1 MGTRALHGEQ
11 RSTPA
16 LLKSLRTL
24 RVAVL
29 HPRDPDGEQLI
40 EQLRRI
46 GCQVQAFWP
55 PSPELPDG
63 IDAVFLAVHPD
74 TAVPEW
80 AWARGPDSPIVIA
93 IVTYENPT
101 VIDAVLKIG
110 AEGLIASPVR
120 SFGLLSALVLARQLD
135 QRVRTLVRQTRR
147 LEQKLEGIRK
157 TSEAKSILMQT
168 RGLSEID
175 AYKVI
180 REQAMAKRVTI
191 EEIAGAIVNANEILS
206 YK

>member
-1 MGTRALHGEQ
+1 M
-11 RSTPA
+11 
-16 LLKSLRTL
+16 KSLRSL

-29 HPRDPDGEQLI
+29 HPQDSDGEQLI

-55 PSPELPDG
+55 LSPELPPG
-63 IDAVFLAVHPD
+63 IDVVFLAVLPGI
-74 TAVPEW
+74 AVPDW
-80 AWARGPDSPIVIA
+80 ALYRSPESPIVIA

-120 SFGLLSALVLARQLD
+120 SFGLLSALVLARQLA
-135 QRVRTLVRQTRR
+135 QRVRSLARQTRR

-168 RGLSEID
+168 RGLNEVD
-175 AYKVI
+175 AFRLM

-191 EEIAGAIVNANEILS
+191 EEIADAIVNANEILS

>member
-1 MGTRALHGEQ
+1 MDTRALHGQ
-11 RSTPA
+11 RSTPE
-16 LLKSLRTL
+16 LLKSLRSL

-55 PSPELPDG
+55 PSPELPHG
-63 IDAVFLAVHPD
+63 IDAVFLAVRPGIPVPQWAHCR
-74 TAVPEW
+74 TAQ
-80 AWARGPDSPIVIA
+80 APIVIA

-101 VIDAVLKIG
+101 IIEAVLRIG
-110 AEGLIASPVR
+110 AEGLIASLVR

-135 QRVRTLVRQTRR
+135 QRVRFLSKQVKR
-147 LEQKLEGIRK
+147 LEQKLDGIRK

-168 RGLSEID
+168 RGLSEVD
-175 AYKVI
+175 AYRVM

>member
-1 MGTRALHGEQ
+1 
-11 RSTPA
+11 
-16 LLKSLRTL
+16 LKSLRTL

-29 HPRDPDGEQLI
+29 HPRDTDGEQLI

-55 PSPELPDG
+55 PSPELPSG
-63 IDAVFLAVHPD
+63 IDAVFLAVRPD
-74 TAVPEW
+74 IAIPD
-80 AWARGPDSPIVIA
+80 WARCRSADSPIVIA

-101 VIDAVLKIG
+101 IIDAVLKIG

-120 SFGLLSALVLARQLD
+120 SFGLLSALVLARQMD
-135 QRVRTLVRQTRR
+135 QRVRGLTRNVRR

-168 RGLSEID
+168 RGLSEVD
-175 AYKVI
+175 AFRVM

>member
-1 MGTRALHGEQ
+1 MSTRALHGE
-11 RSTPA
+11 RSTPE
-16 LLKSLRTL
+16 LVKSLRTL

-29 HPRDPDGEQLI
+29 HPRDSDGEQLI

-63 IDAVFLAVHPD
+63 IEAVFLAVRPD
-74 TAVPEW
+74 TAVPDW
-80 AWARGPDSPIVIA
+80 AHTRGPDSPIVIA

-101 VIDAVLKIG
+101 VIDTVLRIG

-135 QRVRTLVRQTRR
+135 QRVRGLARQVRR
-147 LEQKLEGIRK
+147 LEHKLEGIRK

-168 RGLSEID
+168 RGLSE
-175 AYKVI
+175 AEAFRVM

-206 YK
+206 FK

>member
-1 MGTRALHGEQ
+1 MGSRALHGE
-11 RSTPA
+11 RSTPE

-29 HPRDPDGEQLI
+29 HPRDSDGEQLI

-55 PSPELPDG
+55 PAPELPHG
-63 IDAVFLAVHPD
+63 FDAVFLAVRPD
-74 TAVPEW
+74 IAVPEW
-80 AWARGPDSPIVIA
+80 ARSRGPESPIMIA

-101 VIDAVLKIG
+101 IIDAVLKIG

-120 SFGLLSALVLARQLD
+120 SFGLLSALAVALQLGQRTRGLARQA
-135 QRVRTLVRQTRR
+135 RR

-168 RGLSEID
+168 RGLSEVE
-175 AYKVI
+175 AFRVM

>member
-1 MGTRALHGEQ
+1 M
-11 RSTPA
+11 
-16 LLKSLRTL
+16 
-24 RVAVL
+24 
-29 HPRDPDGEQLI
+29 
-40 EQLRRI
+40 RRI

-55 PSPELPDG
+55 LSPELPPG
-63 IDAVFLAVHPD
+63 IDVVFLAVLPGI
-74 TAVPEW
+74 AVPDW
-80 AWARGPDSPIVIA
+80 ALYRSPESPIVIA

-120 SFGLLSALVLARQLD
+120 SFGLLSALVLARQLA
-135 QRVRTLVRQTRR
+135 QRVRSLARQTRR

-168 RGLSEID
+168 RGLNEVD
-175 AYKVI
+175 AFRLM

-191 EEIAGAIVNANEILS
+191 EEIADAIVNANEILS

>member
-1 MGTRALHGEQ
+1 METRALHGE
-11 RSTPA
+11 RSTPE
-16 LLKSLRTL
+16 LLKSLRSL

-55 PSPELPDG
+55 PAPELPHG
-63 IDAVFLAVHPD
+63 IDAVFLAVRPD
-74 TAVPEW
+74 IAVPQW
-80 AWARGPDSPIVIA
+80 AHARGTESPIVIA

-101 VIDAVLKIG
+101 VIEAVLKIG

-135 QRVRTLVRQTRR
+135 QRVRGLARQARR
-147 LEQKLEGIRK
+147 LEQKLDGIRK
-157 TSEAKSILMQT
+157 TSEAKSILIQT
-168 RGLSEID
+168 RGLSEAD
-175 AYKVI
+175 AYRLM
-180 REQAMAKRVTI
+180 REQAMAKRVSI

-206 YK
+206 FK

>member
-1 MGTRALHGEQ
+1 MDTRALHGE
-11 RSTPA
+11 RSTPD
-16 LLKSLRTL
+16 LLKSLRSL

-46 GCQVQAFWP
+46 GCRVQAFWP
-55 PSPELPDG
+55 PSPELPTG
-63 IDAVFLAVHPD
+63 IDAVFLAVRPD
-74 TAVPEW
+74 IAVPQW
-80 AWARGPDSPIVIA
+80 AHARETESPIVIA

-101 VIDAVLKIG
+101 VIEAVLKIG

-135 QRVRTLVRQTRR
+135 QRVRGLAKQVRR
-147 LEQKLEGIRK
+147 LEQKLDGIRK
-157 TSEAKSILMQT
+157 TSEAKSILMQS
-168 RGLSEID
+168 RGLSETE
-175 AYKVI
+175 AYRVM

-206 YK
+206 FK